1 VIGVN
6 LDVLAEC
13 GLLVN
18 SSAELGLACM
28 LGQELGLFTSIV
40 ELLYIKVQLGRAGG
54 WRLCPYPLGREKM
67 CSLLAWRLRLR
78 HRREAHVLIE
88 AWRLSPALSL

>member
-54 WRLCPYPLGREKM
+54 WRLCPYPLGREKT